1 MRKETMQTL
10 SFIIGQEYWE
20 EWLNGY
26 NKAFNMTP
34 QQMINLGREDEVV
47 QYLEW
52 AAYGPW

>member
-1 MRKETMQTL
+1 MKSETMQTL

-26 NKAFNMTP
+26 NKAFDMTP
-34 QQMINLGREDEVV
+34 QEMINLGREDEVV
-47 QYLEW
+47 KYLEW